1 MFREM
6 RRFKQQMTDEEA
18 QAVLER
24 RTDGVLG
31 VIGDDGYP
39 YTVPVNYIYE
49 DGKILFHCARAGHKL
64 DAIRENP
71 KVSFCVIDENMLDRK
86 NFATYYSSV
95 ICFGHARVL
104 EEDEE
109 RIEACRRFCTK
120 MYPYTDAVEA
130 EIAKHPN
137 AFYMVEIQI
146 DHMTGKHKP

>member
-1 MFREM
+1 MFRKM

-39 YTVPVNYIYE
+39 YTVPVNYIFE
-49 DGKILFHCARAGHKL
+49 DGKILFHCALSGHKL
-64 DAIRENP
+64 DAIRQNP

-95 ICFGHARVL
+95 ICFGHAHVI
-104 EEDEE
+104 EKDEE

-120 MYPYTDAVEA
+120 MYPYADAVEA

-137 AFYMVEIQI
+137 AFNMVEIQI
-146 DHMTGKHKP
+146 DHITGKHKP